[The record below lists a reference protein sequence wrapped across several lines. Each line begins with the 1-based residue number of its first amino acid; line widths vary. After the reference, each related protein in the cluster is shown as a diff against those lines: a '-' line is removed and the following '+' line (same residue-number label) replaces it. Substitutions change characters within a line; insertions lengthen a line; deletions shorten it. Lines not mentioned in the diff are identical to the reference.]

1 MTTETE
7 TRPTMCVCKRG
18 CEIRCSWLARA
29 PLAQC
34 CSDDAECTCWCH
46 EHGRTEEEDRKRRS
60 IWYAKTYAAVR

>member
-1 MTTETE
+1 MDATE

-18 CEIRCSWLARA
+18 CEIALSWLARA

-46 EHGRTEEEDRKRRS
+46 GREAEFTEATKR
-60 IWYAKTYAAVR
+60 WKAAGGRWRGEA